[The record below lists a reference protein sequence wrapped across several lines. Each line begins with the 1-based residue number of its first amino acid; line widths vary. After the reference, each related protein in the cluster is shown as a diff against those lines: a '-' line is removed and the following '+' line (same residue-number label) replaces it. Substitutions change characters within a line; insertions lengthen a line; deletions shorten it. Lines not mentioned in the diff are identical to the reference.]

1 MGKGVA
7 PGEAGTGFKIV
18 PIFANEA
25 KPYLT
30 KDYIAR
36 IEDCIRQRTPIA
48 GYRDWETRKIG
59 RAHV

>member
-30 KDYIAR
+30 KDYTAR

-48 GYRDWETRKIG
+48 GAGINLRVVAG
-59 RAHV
+59 ACL